1 MSYVMDVEGEFL
13 RLEEQNKTKN
23 YNIFEDIDFI
33 DPKEG
38 EKILDAG
45 SGSGLLLR
53 EIYKR
58 NPHVELHGVDYSEI
72 RIKQSTKYCQER
84 GLPINFSQGELKNLS
99 QFESNSFDKIVCR
112 FVYEYL
118 DDPLKVTQE
127 LKRVLKKGGEL
138 ILIDNDGVLFNIFS
152 QNEILNSLLSIL
164 KTNINVDLYVG
175 RKLPYF
181 VYKSGFKDVYW
192 KSIAKDFT
200 DEEKTSEFQ
209 NNKRRFDF
217 AKDEIIRSLGS
228 EEIYQKF
235 CELYLS
241 EMEKNETIIFMNK
254 FLVKGKKDV

>member
-33 DPKEG
+33 NPQAG

-58 NPHVELHGVDYSEI
+58 NTEVELFGVDYSDI
-72 RIKQSTKYCQER
+72 RVKQASKYCNER
-84 GLPINFSQGELKNLS
+84 GLPIKFSQGNLLDLS
-99 QFESNSFDKIVCR
+99 QFESESFDKVVCR

-118 DDPLKVTQE
+118 IDPVAVTTE

-138 ILIDNDGVLFNIFS
+138 ILIDNDGVLFNIYS
-152 QNEILNSLLSIL
+152 QNEILNSLLSTL

-175 RKLPYF
+175 RKLPF
-181 VYKSGFKDVYW
+181 FIHKAGFKDVNW
-192 KSIAKDFT
+192 NSISKDFVA
-200 DEEKTSEFQ
+200 EEKVAEMK
-209 NNKRRFDF
+209 NNERRFTF
-217 AKDEIIRSLGS
+217 AKEEMVRVLGS
-228 EEIYQKF
+228 EEIYKKF
-235 CELYLS
+235 CEIYIS
-241 EMEKNETIIFMNK
+241 EMKKDETIIFMNK
-254 FLVKGKKDV
+254 FLVKGVKDV